1 MPTEGISSIR
11 EDDLPPLNFS
21 TEDRNHSIGNL
32 RIAYDSPNQ
41 QETRQIHSNLDRE
54 NEIKQ
59 RAKIGSKG
67 QRNWIDSQPAEKP
80 NGVFLDENLAKKVT
94 NRRIPT
100 NEVVMVE
107 TDTYVYNHSW
117 QSSMDVLRKTK
128 GKEGVNVSGE
138 VFSHVLNPPPFRAR
152 EDMRPTQQ
160 IPVTTTHV
168 VKVTDADWA
177 TVNRER
183 AKNKEPLL
191 TKEEYVRSLISGRV
205 KQCITPEVDTSIV
218 YREGLRP
225 PKDFV
230 DKYNSGQRLDTNE
243 ALAFLAQ
250 ELGPLF
256 NNTRDRSA
264 NVPLNIEVERDFAN
278 RELIIS
284 NTDESRMPINPR
296 FRASLHLKMPNTSGQ
311 GNWLPNVASADVHHN
326 GKIYHLDLSRPDH
339 LRVVLEMIRPRH
351 VLPTPGESRNVTPI
365 VQNVPGTSRRVS
377 EGGGNLDA
385 RETPSPRQESNNLSY
400 SEVVIGPEADV
411 LRTEITFENAISFR
425 LERHISTLERNAEER
440 ASIERPHGESEAEYN
455 QRRLE
460 ILDRHSVENSD
471 LLQEE
476 LIIHNT
482 IMNATF
488 VRGLDGENLRA
499 QSVFND
505 EFLDNENY
513 DEFTRARIRTLYSL
527 GIIVP
532 FLDRNSSVEFGQRR
546 NNVSAVIDIDRFNLL
561 NSSQRKQVIELY
573 RSIFT
578 SA

>member
-1 MPTEGISSIR
+1 MSTEGIPSIR
-11 EDDLPPLNFS
+11 ADDLPPLNFS
-21 TEDRNHSIGNL
+21 TENREHPIGSL
-32 RIAYDSPNQ
+32 RIVYDSPNQ
-41 QETRQIHSNLDRE
+41 QESRPIHSNLERE

-67 QRNWIDSQPAEKP
+67 QRNLIDSRPAEEP

-94 NRRIPT
+94 NRRLPT
-100 NEVVMVE
+100 NEVVMVDP
-107 TDTYVYNHSW
+107 DTYVYNHSW
-117 QSSMDVLRKTK
+117 QSSMDVLRKTN
-128 GKEGVNVSGE
+128 GKDGVNVPGE
-138 VFSHVLNPPPFRAR
+138 VFSHILNPPPFRAR
-152 EDMRPTQQ
+152 QDMIPTQQ

-191 TKEEYVRSLISGRV
+191 TKEECVRSLISGRV

-230 DKYNSGQRLDTNE
+230 DKYNSGQRVDTNE

-256 NNTRDRSA
+256 NNTIDRSA
-264 NVPLNIEVERDFAN
+264 NIPLNINVERDFEN
-278 RELIIS
+278 RELVIS
-284 NTDESRMPINPR
+284 NTDKSRMPINPR
-296 FRASLHLKMPNTSGQ
+296 FRASLHLKMPTVSGQ
-311 GNWLPNVASADVHHN
+311 GNWMPDVTEAAVYHN
-326 GKIYHLDLSRPDH
+326 GKLYHLDLSRPDH
-339 LRVVLEMIRPRH
+339 LRVVLEMIRPRR
-351 VLPTPGESRNVTPI
+351 VLPTPGESRNDKPI
-365 VQNVPGTSRRVS
+365 VQNVPGTSSRVS
-377 EGGGNLDA
+377 EGSGNLDA
-385 RETPSPRQESNNLSY
+385 RETPNPRQESNNLSY
-400 SEVVIGPEADV
+400 SEVVTGPEADA

-440 ASIERPHGESEAEYN
+440 ASMKRLNNESVTEYDR
-455 QRRLE
+455 RRLE
-460 ILDRHSVENSD
+460 ILDRHLVENSD

-476 LIIHNT
+476 LMIHNT

-532 FLDRNSSVEFGQRR
+532 FLDRNSQVEYGQRR
-546 NNVSAVIDIDRFNLL
+546 NNVSAVIDIDKFNSL
-561 NSSQRKQVIELY
+561 NANQKKQVIELY

>member
-1 MPTEGISSIR
+1 MSTEGIPSIR
-11 EDDLPPLNFS
+11 GDDLPPLNFS
-21 TEDRNHSIGNL
+21 TEKRKHPIGSL

-41 QETRQIHSNLDRE
+41 QESRPIHSNLDRE

-67 QRNWIDSQPAEKP
+67 QRNLIDSRPAEEP

-94 NRRIPT
+94 NRRLPT
-100 NEVVMVE
+100 NEVVMVDP
-107 TDTYVYNHSW
+107 DTYVYNHSW
-117 QSSMDVLRKTK
+117 QSSMDVLRKTN
-128 GKEGVNVSGE
+128 GKDGVNVPGE
-138 VFSHVLNPPPFRAR
+138 VFSHILNPPPFRAR
-152 EDMRPTQQ
+152 QDMIPTQQ

-243 ALAFLAQ
+243 ALAFLTQ
-250 ELGPLF
+250 ELGPMF
-256 NNTRDRSA
+256 NNTGDR
-264 NVPLNIEVERDFAN
+264 PGNIPKIIKMERDFAN
-278 RELIIS
+278 RELIFS
-284 NTDESRMPINPR
+284 NTDKSKMPINPR
-296 FRASLHLKMPNTSGQ
+296 FRASLHLKMPTVSGQ
-311 GNWLPNVASADVHHN
+311 GNWMPDVTEAAVYHN
-326 GKIYHLDLSRPDH
+326 GKLYHLDLSRPDH
-339 LRVVLEMIRPRH
+339 LRVVLEMIRPRP
-351 VLPTPGESRNVTPI
+351 VLPTPGERRNETSS
-365 VQNVPGTSRRVS
+365 VQNVTGTSSRVG
-377 EGGGNLDA
+377 EGGGNSDT
-385 RETPSPRQESNNLSY
+385 RETSSPRQESNKLSY
-400 SEVVIGPEADV
+400 SEVVTGPEADA
-411 LRTEITFENAISFR
+411 LRTEVIVENGISFR
-425 LERHISTLERNAEER
+425 LERHISTLQRQAEER
-440 ASIERPHGESEAEYN
+440 ASVERIESESDDVYN

-460 ILDRHSVENSD
+460 ILDRHSFENSG
-471 LLQEE
+471 LLEEE
-476 LIIHNT
+476 LIIDRT
-482 IMNATF
+482 FTNATF

-505 EFLDNENY
+505 EFINNENY
-513 DEFTRARIRTLYSL
+513 NELTRARILELYRL

-532 FLDRNSSVEFGQRR
+532 FLDRNSQVEYGQRR
-546 NNVSAVIDIDRFNLL
+546 NNVSAVIDIDKFNSL
-561 NSSQRKQVIELY
+561 NANQKKQVIELY